1 MAEPVDPATDFRRT
15 RGRSV
20 RSVNYQAYD
29 PAADD
34 HGTAEAGYGVRGP
47 ARVGEEG
54 GRVVTRRTWTLT
66 GLAGRPVLRSLIVDG
81 SDSWVV
87 ETATPDPAAETVW
100 VCETVLNG

>member
-1 MAEPVDPATDFRRT
+1 MPEGYYSSGPNPNLRRFIEEH
-15 RGRSV
+15 
-20 RSVNYQAYD
+20 AKPYD

-54 GRVVTRRTWTLT
+54 GRAVTRRTWTLT

-87 ETATPDPAAETVW
+87 ETATPDPAAEAVW